1 MASRFPSA
9 EFGQRAE
16 GIAYLKRYGKR
27 DLKPSRVEILRG
39 EDGLA
44 TVVYLFRRSVEITRR
59 DGNVEFLAQIDRLF
73 LEQYFNVEEMRLM
86 GQFEL

>member
-1 MASRFPSA
+1 LAN
-9 EFGQRAE
+9 ELK
-16 GIAYLKRYGKR
+16 GIAYLKRYGKK